1 LKNNKKQMEDEIDNL
16 LRGLLETYPDAKGV
30 MFTSVEH
37 PIQKRKGIFLEVLE
51 LYKDIPMMSMDDAY
65 NTEFSFI
72 ITDKGTIIT
81 FFIKKLNFIS
91 VFVEGENPNKELAL
105 RMYES
110 FREQFEEKLETL
122 L

>member
-1 LKNNKKQMEDEIDNL
+1 MEDKLNML
-16 LRGLLETYPDAKGV
+16 LREILETYPDAKGV

-37 PIQKRKGIFLEVLE
+37 PIQKRIGIFLEVLE

-105 RMYES
+105 RMYEN
-110 FREQFEEKLETL
+110 FKGPFEEYLEKLVQN
-122 L
+122 